1 MRIRTRIT
9 AGLAICAVAGP
20 AFPGV
25 ATAADPEP
33 RKLWEV
39 YPLVVAE
46 TGERRRQTTTTTT
59 AATTGSTAPATT
71 APATTSPATTP
82 APATTTGGGVAG
94 VSTAQAERAA
104 AEQDDSDDGGFPI
117 GVGLM
122 LGVAVAAISF
132 LVLAALP
139 SDRGPQ
145 WLGELVAARRADMM
159 VAGAFALLFV
169 GFVYFVGWE

>member
-1 MRIRTRIT
+1 MRIRTRVT
-9 AGLAICAVAGP
+9 AGLAICAVAGL
-20 AFPGV
+20 AFTGV
-25 ATAADPEP
+25 ANSADPAP
-33 RKLWEV
+33 RQLWEV
-39 YPLVVAE
+39 YPLEVAE
-46 TGERRRQTTTTTT
+46 TGERRRQTRRPTT
-59 AATTGSTAPATT
+59 AATTATT